1 MLQGSL
7 RCSQTAV
14 RLLENKSGLE
24 IGGPSEV
31 FRMERLLPVYSHI
44 QNLDNC
50 DFSSSTTW
58 AKHSTSFVFGPGKVA
73 GKNIFCDGSNLAV
86 IPDRSYDFV
95 LSSHNLEHFA
105 NPLKALTEWRRVTRP
120 GGVLVLVL
128 PNYRHT
134 FDHRRKP
141 TPVSHMMADFKANTL
156 ETDLSHLP
164 DILANHDLELD
175 PAAGTLEQFRE
186 RSLAN
191 FENRCL
197 HHHVF
202 NERNAHEFLTA
213 AGLNVLA
220 VETAWPFHIFAI
232 AEMS

>member
-1 MLQGSL
+1 MQRPLH
-7 RCSQTAV
+7 CSQTGL
-14 RLLENKSGLE
+14 RLLDNKNGLE

-31 FRMERLLPVYSHI
+31 FRRDRLLPVYRHI
-44 QNLDNC
+44 RSLDNC
-50 DFSSSTTW
+50 DFSSSTIW
-58 AKHSTSFVFGPGKVA
+58 AKHSTSFEFYPGKAA
-73 GKNIFCDGSNLAV
+73 GKNTFCDGSNLAA

-105 NPLKALTEWRRVTRP
+105 NPLKALKEWQRVARP
-120 GGVLVLVL
+120 GGILVLVL

-141 TPVSHMMADFKANTL
+141 TPIDHMLADFEADTP

-175 PAAGTLEQFRE
+175 PAAGTLEQFRQ

-202 NERNAHEFLTA
+202 DEQNTRELLVA
-213 AGLNVLA
+213 AGANVLA
-220 VETAWPFHIFAI
+220 IEAAWPFHIFAI
-232 AEMS
+232 AEIS